1 MYSKH
6 FGTSKSHWQ
15 TIDVSIINYPTVC
28 VCSTELLPNE
38 GSKLNKWGIKLK
50 VSLPGMSARIF
61 LQIGGFI
68 N

>member
-1 MYSKH
+1 MIY
-6 FGTSKSHWQ
+6 KSES
-15 TIDVSIINYPTVC
+15 ICCRCYYVLYRSIINYPTV
-28 VCSTELLPNE
+28 TELLPNE
-38 GSKLNKWGIKLK
+38 GSNLNKLGIKLK